1 MGAVKLDHGHDQ
13 ACVIFR
19 YDPAQSDVAKPE
31 TRISDEVANI
41 CESADANGHALSGR
55 GSLSQAV
62 RDAH

>member
-1 MGAVKLDHGHDQ
+1 VKLDHGPDQ
-13 ACVIFR
+13 ACVIR